1 MMMPMR
7 VSRSARR
14 LGLALCIAL
23 PACGAMAA
31 GIEGDVA
38 QAGLSQADP
47 YVPPAQR
54 HVSREAPAAG
64 AALQS
69 QALQKL
75 KLHFDG
81 ADRDADG
88 HLTRAEASAAGLG
101 FVLRHFEQIDA
112 SHRGKISF
120 DELQQFMA
128 AQRKARPVP

>member
-1 MMMPMR
+1 MT
-7 VSRSARR
+7 VSQSARH
-14 LGLALCIAL
+14 LGLALCLLL
-23 PACGAMAA
+23 PALCTLAA
-31 GIEGDVA
+31 GLEGAGA
-38 QAGLSQADP
+38 QAGVSQADP

-54 HVSREAPAAG
+54 HVSREAPTAG
-64 AALQS
+64 AALQG

-81 ADRDADG
+81 ADQDADG

-120 DELQQFMA
+120 EELQQFMA
-128 AQRKARPVP
+128 AQRKARPAP